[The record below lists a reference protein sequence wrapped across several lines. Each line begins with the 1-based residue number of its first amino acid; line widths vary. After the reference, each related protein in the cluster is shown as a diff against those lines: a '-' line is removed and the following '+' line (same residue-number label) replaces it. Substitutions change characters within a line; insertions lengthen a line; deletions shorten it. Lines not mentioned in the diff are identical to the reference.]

1 MSYSGALV
9 AGDPGA
15 HRRVRFRGIEGGR
28 QPPSPAPL
36 YPQGTP
42 HHLSTVLKAGL

>member
-15 HRRVRFRGIEGGR
+15 HRRVRFRGSKGGGSHPR
-28 QPPSPAPL
+28 QPL
-36 YPQGTP
+36 CTHKG
-42 HHLSTVLKAGL
+42 

>member
-15 HRRVRFRGIEGGR
+15 HRRVRFRRASARAFPGDRRGAAATLASPFVPTMGR
-28 QPPSPAPL
+28 LA
-36 YPQGTP
+36 
-42 HHLSTVLKAGL
+42 

>member
-36 YPQGTP
+36 YPQWVGWLS
-42 HHLSTVLKAGL
+42 HLTVA